1 MKESNFYSDEF
12 EQLIREKTEQYKMYP
27 SEKVWKGIHGSLHT
41 KRRWFIGSMSLLITG
56 ILFFAGKELIAPANR
71 PGLAKKSGTLN
82 TSGNSTASRISGESS
97 ESLPAT
103 SFSTLRRSPAAPAG
117 RHSDAVTDEASDQ
130 QPYKG
135 ITITI
140 SDPVISQPDLS
151 EILSHAVHLPSTAP
165 ALSVIAARGLNGNL
179 LEERTGTDN
188 EKEYADLT
196 AGEKDRADLTG
207 SHDSRL
213 ARTAHSSNPVS
224 RNSLAVTRSVPEPS
238 AKAETLTDSAAQ
250 AVKPSPTLL
259 TEAVD
264 QQKANWL
271 QDYAVYNLTP
281 IVRTGRKLWQVYFSP
296 TVNYRTLSGGD
307 FAPPKSIVQNVPV
320 SLTHTGDAKKYVDHT
335 PALGFEIGSNLLYRV
350 TRNLTLKAGL
360 QFSFSRYKIKA
371 YSSSPQQATIALNSY
386 YGYYQDSITAYSSI
400 RNFGGKNVE
409 SLNNDYYQ
417 LSAPMGFEWRILG
430 NERLQLNVAATI
442 QPTYLLN
449 TNSYLLTTDYTNY
462 TKESS
467 LFRRWNVNAGL
478 ETFLSYKFRSGI
490 RWQIGPEFRYQLLS
504 TYNNQYPI
512 RENLKGY
519 GFKIGFTKELK

>member
-27 SEKVWKGIHGSLHT
+27 SEKAWKGIHGSLHT
-41 KRRWFIGSMSLLITG
+41 KRRWFIGSMFLLVTG
-56 ILFFAGKELIAPANR
+56 ILFFAGKELIAPSGR
-71 PGLAKKSGTLN
+71 PGLPKKSLALN
-82 TSGNSTASRISGESS
+82 TATSSAPSRPAEESS
-97 ESLPAT
+97 PST
-103 SFSTLRRSPAAPAG
+103 SFSTLRRSAVVAAG
-117 RHSDAVTDEASDQ
+117 RHTDAAEDVSSDQ
-130 QPYKG
+130 QSFKE

-151 EILSHAVHLPSTAP
+151 EILSHAVHLPSVAP
-165 ALSVIAARGLNGNL
+165 ALSVIAARGANGNIA
-179 LEERTGTDN
+179 EERGGADN

-196 AGEKDRADLTG
+196 ATEKEHADGIIYGRGDGRVFRMAKNNAL
-207 SHDSRL
+207 SK
-213 ARTAHSSNPVS
+213 N
-224 RNSLAVTRSVPEPS
+224 NLAVTRSVPEP
-238 AKAETLTDSAAQ
+238 AANAETLTDSAAQ

-259 TEAVD
+259 TEAID
-264 QQKANWL
+264 QQRANWL
-271 QDYAVYNLTP
+271 QDYAIYNLSAP
-281 IVRTGRKLWQVYFSP
+281 AKTGRKFLQLYFSP

-307 FAPPKSIVQNVPV
+307 FAPPKSIVQNIPV
-320 SLTHTGDAKKYVDHT
+320 SLSHTGDAQKYVDHT
-335 PALGFEIGSNLLYRV
+335 PALGFEVGGNLLYRL

-386 YGYYQDSITAYSSI
+386 YGYYLDSITAYSSI
-400 RNFGGKNVE
+400 RNFGGKTVE

-417 LSAPMGFEWRILG
+417 LSSPLGFELRILG
-430 NERLQLNVAATI
+430 NERLQWSVAATI
-442 QPTYLLN
+442 QPSYLLN

-462 TKESS
+462 TKEPS
-467 LFRRWNVNAGL
+467 LFRRWNVNGGV

-490 RWQIGPEFRYQLLS
+490 RWQAGPEFRYQLLS

-512 RENLKGY
+512 HENLKGY